1 MDSGQDRLL
10 QFDRDLLSG
19 KNICSSEG
27 IFVNFPPSLKKP
39 FQMKGL
45 GLIICRQGN
54 FQFSLNQKKHFAGA
68 GESLFIPEDG
78 EFQVLQ
84 ESEDMEVRILI
95 YQIEPIRDIMG
106 NLVVS
111 MYMYSR
117 LTPEEPSCVWSTG
130 EEEEIVKYMS
140 LLDNVLQSEE
150 NSFKLYEQKLLLLA
164 LTYRICSIYN
174 RKLVND
180 GREVGGRKNEV
191 FIHLIQLIEK
201 YYMQE
206 RGVEFYA
213 DKLCLSPKYLSAVS
227 KSICG
232 YTVQELVFKAIIRKS
247 ISLLKN
253 TQKDIQEISNAF
265 GFPNASYFG
274 TFFKKQVGFHR
285 SNIGRI
291 FKRLF
296 FFAVGK
302 IACIAQSRNN
312 VRMFVDFRIDGSAPD
327 CRLVFRK
334 YILYMIDSLLAG
346 DNRSNMNFGRVAFGQ
361 HCLVTKFHTPSCCQH
376 RVGDNQRFV
385 INAGRS
391 DIFYVYIEF

>member
-1 MDSGQDRLL
+1 MTFPSPL
-10 QFDRDLLSG
+10 QA
-19 KNICSSEG
+19 
-27 IFVNFPPSLKKP
+27 P
-39 FQMKGL
+39 FRMKGL
-45 GLIICRQGN
+45 GVIVCGQGE
-54 FQFSLNQKKHFAGA
+54 FLFLLNQKKHLAKA

-78 EFQVLQ
+78 EFQILE
-84 ESEDMEVRILI
+84 ESRDLEIQMLF
-95 YQIEPIRDIMG
+95 YQIDPIRDIMG

-274 TFFKKQVGFHR
+274 TFFKKQVGV
-285 SNIGRI
+285 SP
-291 FKRLF
+291 
-296 FFAVGK
+296 
-302 IACIAQSRNN
+302 QQY
-312 VRMFVDFRIDGSAPD
+312 
-327 CRLVFRK
+327 RK
-334 YILYMIDSLLAG
+334 SL
-346 DNRSNMNFGRVAFGQ
+346 
-361 HCLVTKFHTPSCCQH
+361 
-376 RVGDNQRFV
+376 
-385 INAGRS
+385 
-391 DIFYVYIEF
+391 

>member
-1 MDSGQDRLL
+1 
-10 QFDRDLLSG
+10 
-19 KNICSSEG
+19 
-27 IFVNFPPSLKKP
+27 
-39 FQMKGL
+39 MKGL

-54 FQFSLNQKKHFAGA
+54 FQFSLNQKSISQEQAKVCLFPKTASFRFARVGRH
-68 GESLFIPEDG
+68 GGTD
-78 EFQVLQ
+78 
-84 ESEDMEVRILI
+84 LI

-274 TFFKKQVGFHR
+274 TFFKKQVGV
-285 SNIGRI
+285 SP
-291 FKRLF
+291 
-296 FFAVGK
+296 
-302 IACIAQSRNN
+302 QQY
-312 VRMFVDFRIDGSAPD
+312 
-327 CRLVFRK
+327 RK
-334 YILYMIDSLLAG
+334 NL
-346 DNRSNMNFGRVAFGQ
+346 
-361 HCLVTKFHTPSCCQH
+361 
-376 RVGDNQRFV
+376 
-385 INAGRS
+385 
-391 DIFYVYIEF
+391 

>member
-10 QFDRDLLSG
+10 QFERDLLSG

-45 GLIICRQGN
+45 GLIICHQGN

-130 EEEEIVKYMS
+130 EEEVIVKYMS

-274 TFFKKQVGFHR
+274 TFFKKQVGV
-285 SNIGRI
+285 SP
-291 FKRLF
+291 
-296 FFAVGK
+296 
-302 IACIAQSRNN
+302 QQY
-312 VRMFVDFRIDGSAPD
+312 
-327 CRLVFRK
+327 RK
-334 YILYMIDSLLAG
+334 NL
-346 DNRSNMNFGRVAFGQ
+346 
-361 HCLVTKFHTPSCCQH
+361 
-376 RVGDNQRFV
+376 
-385 INAGRS
+385 
-391 DIFYVYIEF
+391 

>member
-1 MDSGQDRLL
+1 MNTFQERLL
-10 QFDRDLLSG
+10 QLDRDLLSG
-19 KNICSSEG
+19 NNICSSRG
-27 IFVNFPPSLKKP
+27 VLNAFPSSLKKL
-39 FQMKGL
+39 FLMRGL

-54 FQFSLNQKKHFAGA
+54 FQFALNQRLFRANA
-68 GESLFIPEDG
+68 GETLFIPEDSH
-78 EFQVLQ
+78 FQVLQ
-84 ESEDMEVRILI
+84 ESEDMEVFILA
-95 YQIEPIRDIMG
+95 YQIQPIRDIIG
-106 NLVVS
+106 NSVVS

-274 TFFKKQVGFHR
+274 TFFKKQMGMSPQQYR
-285 SNIGRI
+285 
-291 FKRLF
+291 
-296 FFAVGK
+296 
-302 IACIAQSRNN
+302 RN
-312 VRMFVDFRIDGSAPD
+312 
-327 CRLVFRK
+327 L
-334 YILYMIDSLLAG
+334 
-346 DNRSNMNFGRVAFGQ
+346 
-361 HCLVTKFHTPSCCQH
+361 
-376 RVGDNQRFV
+376 
-385 INAGRS
+385 
-391 DIFYVYIEF
+391 

>member
-1 MDSGQDRLL
+1 MDTQQDRLL

-111 MYMYSR
+111 MYMYSQ
-117 LTPEEPSCVWSTG
+117 LIPEPCYVWSTG

-274 TFFKKQVGFHR
+274 TFFKKQVGV
-285 SNIGRI
+285 SP
-291 FKRLF
+291 
-296 FFAVGK
+296 
-302 IACIAQSRNN
+302 QQY
-312 VRMFVDFRIDGSAPD
+312 
-327 CRLVFRK
+327 RK
-334 YILYMIDSLLAG
+334 NL
-346 DNRSNMNFGRVAFGQ
+346 
-361 HCLVTKFHTPSCCQH
+361 
-376 RVGDNQRFV
+376 
-385 INAGRS
+385 
-391 DIFYVYIEF
+391 

>member
-191 FIHLIQLIEK
+191 FIHLIEK

-274 TFFKKQVGFHR
+274 TFFKKQVGV
-285 SNIGRI
+285 SP
-291 FKRLF
+291 
-296 FFAVGK
+296 
-302 IACIAQSRNN
+302 QQY
-312 VRMFVDFRIDGSAPD
+312 
-327 CRLVFRK
+327 RK
-334 YILYMIDSLLAG
+334 NL
-346 DNRSNMNFGRVAFGQ
+346 
-361 HCLVTKFHTPSCCQH
+361 
-376 RVGDNQRFV
+376 
-385 INAGRS
+385 
-391 DIFYVYIEF
+391 